1 MMSLSHRIA
10 EARCARCRMSIV
22 PLVPIGRWT
31 TPIDPIG
38 TIGMWL
44 PTPTR
49 HPATMQSALFALS
62 ARVRKAGL
70 PGPAAHVDGC
80 EKRGGRDRAGIGECH
95 SPGWE
100 TPC

>member
-1 MMSLSHRIA
+1 MMSWSHRPA
-10 EARCARCRMSIV
+10 EARRARCRTPIV

-44 PTPTR
+44 SNPTR
-49 HPATMQSALFALS
+49 HPATMQSALLALS
-62 ARVRKAGL
+62 ARMRNAGL
-70 PGPAAHVDGC
+70 HVDGC
-80 EKRGGRDRAGIGECH
+80 EMRGGRDRAQICDGHAPSGI
-95 SPGWE
+95 